1 MSRSF
6 TVESV
11 SRGNKRVN
19 FTGGRYI
26 SDSPMNA
33 AKKAFSKACQFSHV
47 KGKCVMK
54 ITMRETT
61 AGSAKKEFVYKVS
74 RVYNPITIER
84 DGETIL
90 YKYSVKIQSV

>member
-6 TVESV
+6 TIESV
-11 SRGNKRVN
+11 LRGNKRVN

-33 AKKAFSKACQFSHV
+33 AKKAFSKACQFSRA

-54 ITMRETT
+54 IKIRETT
-61 AGSAKKEFVYKVS
+61 SGSDKKEFTYKVS

-90 YKYSVKIQSV
+90 YKYSVKIQSM